1 MNQIRGSQSISFG
14 EAPYLISS
22 ACVAGSKEAE
32 GPLGKLF
39 DMVNQDDLFGA
50 KTWEEAESTM
60 QKEACVLALGKAHMD
75 AKHVRYLYGGDLLR
89 QGIATS
95 MGVEELQIPMFGLY
109 GACSTSGEAL
119 ALSAMSVAAGYG
131 EYMLAVTSSHFGSAE
146 KEFRFP
152 LGYASQRPLSASWTV
167 TGSGACVLGK
177 TKSRVKITGAT
188 TGKIIDYGLKDNQN
202 MGACMA
208 PAACDTIA
216 QNLVDFN
223 REPADYDRIVTGD
236 LGVVG
241 REILLELLKKKGYD
255 ISEQHSDCGMLIFDP
270 AKQDTGAGGSG
281 CGCAASVLAEY
292 LLPKLENG
300 EWKRI
305 LFVPTGA
312 LMSKVSFQEGSSVP
326 GIAQAVVIERE
337 EDV

>member
-1 MNQIRGSQSISFG
+1 MNQRVGRSSIRLAQPVCVIAGASIVG
-14 EAPYLISS
+14 K
-22 ACVAGSKEAE
+22 KEGE
-32 GPLGKLF
+32 GPLGALF
-39 DMVNQDDLFGA
+39 DMVGEDDLFGC
-50 KTWEEAESTM
+50 KTWEEAESNL
-60 QKEACVLALGKAHMD
+60 QKDAVYMVMEKAGWKAED
-75 AKHVRYLYGGDLLR
+75 VSYLFAGDLLG
-89 QGIATS
+89 QCIATS
-95 MGVEELQIPMFGLY
+95 FGISAYNIPLFGVY
-109 GACSTSGEAL
+109 GACSTCGEAL
-119 ALSAMSVAAGYG
+119 TLGAVMAAGGYA
-131 EYMLAVTSSHFGSAE
+131 EHVVCVTSSHFASAE

-152 LGYASQRPLSASWTV
+152 LAYGNQRPPSASWTV

>member
-1 MNQIRGSQSISFG
+1 M
-14 EAPYLISS
+14 
-22 ACVAGSKEAE
+22 
-32 GPLGKLF
+32 
-39 DMVNQDDLFGA
+39 
-50 KTWEEAESTM
+50 
-60 QKEACVLALGKAHMD
+60 
-75 AKHVRYLYGGDLLR
+75 
-89 QGIATS
+89 
-95 MGVEELQIPMFGLY
+95 
-109 GACSTSGEAL
+109 
-119 ALSAMSVAAGYG
+119 
-131 EYMLAVTSSHFGSAE
+131 
-146 KEFRFP
+146 
-152 LGYASQRPLSASWTV
+152 
-167 TGSGACVLGK
+167 LGK

-326 GIAQAVVIERE
+326 GIAQAVVVERE

>member
-1 MNQIRGSQSISFG
+1 M
-14 EAPYLISS
+14 
-22 ACVAGSKEAE
+22 
-32 GPLGKLF
+32 
-39 DMVNQDDLFGA
+39 
-50 KTWEEAESTM
+50 
-60 QKEACVLALGKAHMD
+60 
-75 AKHVRYLYGGDLLR
+75 
-89 QGIATS
+89 
-95 MGVEELQIPMFGLY
+95 
-109 GACSTSGEAL
+109 
-119 ALSAMSVAAGYG
+119 
-131 EYMLAVTSSHFGSAE
+131 
-146 KEFRFP
+146 
-152 LGYASQRPLSASWTV
+152 

-255 ISEQHSDCGMLIFDP
+255 ISEQHSDCG
-270 AKQDTGAGGSG
+270 
-281 CGCAASVLAEY
+281 CAASVLAEY

>member
-1 MNQIRGSQSISFG
+1 MENTQVLLNIVWTMVGAFLVYFMQAGFAMVETGFTRAKNSGNILMKNMMDFVLGSIFFFIIG
-14 EAPYLISS
+14 
-22 ACVAGSKEAE
+22 
-32 GPLGKLF
+32 F
-39 DMVNQDDLFGA
+39 
-50 KTWEEAESTM
+50 
-60 QKEACVLALGKAHMD
+60 AL
-75 AKHVRYLYGGDLLR
+75 
-89 QGIATS
+89 
-95 MGVEELQIPMFGLY
+95 MFG
-109 GACSTSGEAL
+109 
-119 ALSAMSVAAGYG
+119 
-131 EYMLAVTSSHFGSAE
+131 SSHFGTAE

-152 LGYASQRPLSASWTV
+152 LAYGNQRPPSASWTV

>member
-1 MNQIRGSQSISFG
+1 MTIGDKIKKIRTFRHMTQ
-14 EAPYLISS
+14 
-22 ACVAGSKEAE
+22 AE
-32 GPLGKLF
+32 LGAALGWGDKGANRLAQYETNYRVPRK
-39 DMVNQDDLFGA
+39 DLVTEMAKILDVNP
-50 KTWEEAESTM
+50 
-60 QKEACVLALGKAHMD
+60 LALHEPTTMD
-75 AKHVRYLYGGDLLR
+75 A
-89 QGIATS
+89 S
-95 MGVEELQIPMFGLY
+95 ELIEILF
-109 GACSTSGEAL
+109 
-119 ALSAMSVAAGYG
+119 
-131 EYMLAVTSSHFGSAE
+131 
-146 KEFRFP
+146 
-152 LGYASQRPLSASWTV
+152 W
-167 TGSGACVLGK
+167 
-177 TKSRVKITGAT
+177 
-188 TGKIIDYGLKDNQN
+188 IDYGLKDNQN

>member
-1 MNQIRGSQSISFG
+1 MIF
-14 EAPYLISS
+14 A
-22 ACVAGSKEAE
+22 
-32 GPLGKLF
+32 
-39 DMVNQDDLFGA
+39 
-50 KTWEEAESTM
+50 
-60 QKEACVLALGKAHMD
+60 
-75 AKHVRYLYGGDLLR
+75 GDLLA
-89 QGIATS
+89 QSIAS
-95 MGVEELQIPMFGLY
+95 SFGLVDLNCPLY
-109 GACSTSGEAL
+109 GLFGACSTMGEAL
-119 ALSAMSVAAGYG
+119 SLGAMAVAGGYG
-131 EYMLAVTSSHFGSAE
+131 DRVLAVTSSHFGTAE

-152 LGYASQRPLSASWTV
+152 LAYGNQRPPSASWTV
-167 TGSGACVLGK
+167 TGSGACVLEK